1 MRAGP
6 PNREPHLMKQRL
18 GPAALPLLL
27 FTVVLALPRESEAR
41 LGESF
46 SQCVKRYGEPT
57 GTIEIPGL
65 ITNGV
70 RFHRGEFSITC
81 GFANGRCE
89 TIVVMH
95 LSRNNLRQESL
106 SREDIDLFLYDNFG
120 HTSWVYTLLSER
132 ENRWK
137 TYDLEVPRSYV
148 ASYSHALKMLTMRIE
163 QG

>member
-1 MRAGP
+1 
-6 PNREPHLMKQRL
+6 MKEKTSNQKRHFSSL
-18 GPAALPLLL
+18 LVHAAFPLLV
-27 FTVVLALPRESEAR
+27 FAFVLGLPQQGEAR

-46 SQCVKRYGEPT
+46 SQCVKRYGEPI

-81 GFANGRCE
+81 GFESNRCG

-95 LSRNNLRQESL
+95 LSPSDPKQQPL
-106 SREDIDLFLYDNFG
+106 SRDDIDLFLNDNFG
-120 HTSWVYTLLSER
+120 HTSWRYTLLSSR
-132 ENRWK
+132 ENKWK
-137 TYDLEVPRSYV
+137 TYDLEVPRLYV
-148 ASYSHALKMLTMRIE
+148 ASYSHVLKMLTMSIE

>member
-18 GPAALPLLL
+18 ARAALSLLL

-41 LGESF
+41 LGEPF

-70 RFHRGEFSITC
+70 RFHRGEFSIT
-81 GFANGRCE
+81 
-89 TIVVMH
+89 
-95 LSRNNLRQESL
+95 
-106 SREDIDLFLYDNFG
+106 
-120 HTSWVYTLLSER
+120 
-132 ENRWK
+132 
-137 TYDLEVPRSYV
+137 
-148 ASYSHALKMLTMRIE
+148 
-163 QG
+163 